1 MVLPAGV
8 KFVFTLVGG
17 HISPILVAS
26 KAQGIRVIDV
36 RHEVTAVFAADAV
49 ARLSGVAGVAAV
61 TAGPG
66 VTNTITAVK
75 NAQMAQSPLVLIG
88 GAAATVLKVRARWQ
102 AGVWLMMARADGVWG
117 LFRWQGR
124 GSLQDIDQ
132 LSVLKPIVKYAAT
145 CNTVR
150 DIVPTLRRAFCEA
163 MSGVPGPVFVEFP
176 LDVLYPVSEIRA
188 SMGLS
193 TRKRKKEVEPADY
206 DRAIVPVEAG
216 DVTPAAYVE
225 SLSGD
230 APVFLRVDQSCV
242 WWECT
247 GGAVCAAYRCG
258 GQVVAVGG

>member
-1 MVLPAGV
+1 ML
-8 KFVFTLVGG
+8 
-17 HISPILVAS
+17 
-26 KAQGIRVIDV
+26 
-36 RHEVTAVFAADAV
+36 AVYYFRNFQFALY
-49 ARLSGVAGVAAV
+49 R
-61 TAGPG
+61 
-66 VTNTITAVK
+66 
-75 NAQMAQSPLVLIG
+75 
-88 GAAATVLKVRARWQ
+88 
-102 AGVWLMMARADGVWG
+102 
-117 LFRWQGR
+117 
-124 GSLQDIDQ
+124 
-132 LSVLKPIVKYAAT
+132 
-145 CNTVR
+145 
-150 DIVPTLRRAFCEA
+150 

-247 GGAVCAAYRCG
+247 GGAACAAYRCG